1 MQSLGFDLIEF
12 NGVKGRNYIVDN
24 EGYQYYT
31 KLEDLI
37 YSGAMPEKFHKCN
50 KFTIDNIHNF
60 IRTNNIQ
67 SQLLSTEYN
76 GNVSPLLFRCQ
87 CGEEFQR
94 GWNNFLKGHRT
105 CFRCSKALTV
115 NSHEKIINILN
126 KYGFNTVSDIA
137 GLWVKDYI
145 DLIDKDGYLYYYRI
159 NELLRMRKGHNTFE
173 KIHANNPYSIYN
185 INIFLQNHFKDFKCV
200 SKEYNRNTDL
210 LELVHLSCGTHFYVN
225 WAYIQDAYMQ
235 RHGANL
241 YQHCPTCGS
250 YKLESFHASALKQV
264 FLHEYPNT
272 VLEDSSCISPITG
285 RALPTDIVNH
295 ELKIAVEIQ
304 SQRHDKPYQQK
315 KDEIKRQYWID
326 RGYSFYDPDI
336 RNYTILGMIQLF
348 FPNIKETPKYI
359 NFNFSNNMDYTEIQ
373 HKLDK
378 GMSIKEIA
386 QIMGLNDGSI
396 RSGVREKRLVLPK
409 TYKENI
415 LNWTPIL
422 QLDAN
427 GTIIREFSTIEEA
440 DRAGFKRGTVQRVL
454 NKKQPLAYNS
464 FWIRK
469 KEYVQGNYII
479 PQMDDSVD
487 IAVDRVDGCGNII
500 KSYDSIFE
508 AEKESQLK
516 RDTIK
521 RIVYCPNRKNTSQ
534 EYWQLHT

>member
-12 NGVKGRNYIVDN
+12 SGVKGRNHIVDN

-60 IRTNNIQ
+60 IRANNIQ

-115 NSHEKIINILN
+115 NSHEKIMEILN
-126 KYGFNTVSDIA
+126 KHGLKPIGDIT

-145 DLIDKDGYLYYYRI
+145 DIVDKDGYLYYYRI
-159 NELLRMRKGHNTFE
+159 SELLHMKKGHSTFE
-173 KIHANNPYSIYN
+173 KIHAINPYSIYN

-250 YKLESFHASALKQV
+250 YKLESLHASALKQV
-264 FLHEYPNT
+264 FLHEYSKRPPRAST
-272 VLEDSSCISPITG
+272 RACASC
-285 RALPTDIVNH
+285 R
-295 ELKIAVEIQ
+295 Q
-304 SQRHDKPYQQK
+304 SIK
-315 KDEIKRQYWID
+315 KQYWID

-373 HKLDK
+373 HKLDE

-386 QIMGLNDGSI
+386 KEMGLNDGSI

-422 QLDAN
+422 QLNID
-427 GTIIREFSTIEEA
+427 GTIIREFSTIVEA

-487 IAVDRVDGCGNII
+487 IAVDRVDSCGNII

-508 AEKESQLK
+508 AEKESQLN